1 MPAPSRRS
9 LTAAQQ
15 FLNLR
20 ISPIA
25 SGAGSL
31 RAGRLVWRFA
41 ATPSP
46 LSRQYTARI
55 EYAHGHSPKLFIEAP
70 DLNDLAAGRRLPHV
84 YEQRPPRLC
93 LYLPGTEEWHPALRL
108 DQTIVPW
115 TSLWLY
121 YFEDWLV
128 TDQWSGGGM
137 HPDDPTA
144 PRQLRRFLLRGLR
157 TPTPATPP
165 MSGTS

>member
-1 MPAPSRRS
+1 MPAPPRQS

-20 ISPIA
+20 MSPIA

-46 LSRQYTARI
+46 LSRRYTARI
-55 EYAHGHSPKLFIEAP
+55 EFAHGHSPIVFIETP
-70 DLNDLAAGRRLPHV
+70 DLIDLAAGRRLPHV
-84 YEQRPPRLC
+84 YEQCPPRLC
-93 LYLPGTEEWHPALRL
+93 LYLPGTEEWHPSLRL

-115 TSLWLY
+115 TCLWLF

-128 TDQWSGGGM
+128 TEQWNGGGM
-137 HPDDPTA
+137 HPDPTA
-144 PRQLRRFLLRGLR
+144 PRRLRRLLPRRLR
-157 TPTPATPP
+157 TPHPTTSPTA
-165 MSGTS
+165 GTS